1 MEYKRGTFF
10 ANASQSAAITHKLAP
25 LMIIAGAG
33 TGKTTTLLH
42 RIYYLI
48 EHYKLNPENILTIT
62 YTEKAAEEL
71 KTRIVKNIGD
81 TAKAMTISTFHAFC
95 YNIVKENQY
104 PSNSAPI
111 LMEEGDAI
119 YLFLQNFDELG
130 PFESRLFVIDPVK
143 SITKS
148 FIPFINRLRDE
159 LIDPGKKA
167 NPVVDD
173 KIISKETIAQLNDLK
188 RIYPLFQKWKKE
200 QNFVDFGDM
209 ILNCYDLLKTNKSIL
224 NQIQNQYKY
233 IIIDEFQDNNY
244 ALNEVVNQIVG
255 KSGQITVVGD
265 EDQVVYSFRG
275 ASKYN
280 VSAFRNQYQDQKEY
294 AEIAL
299 EENFRSTQQILDVA
313 NNSISNA
320 ANRGV
325 KNLVAMDKQIGNMPE
340 LWYGSNTEHPGF
352 IVNMIEELA
361 NDFEY
366 NDIAV
371 LCRTNNQVKTISN
384 KLLSAHI
391 PTRTYLAKYFEIQ
404 EIRDL
409 LAWCHIVSKTQEQDR
424 GLFRLISK
432 YIDENSANKL
442 FNQFSSR
449 DHTPR
454 FELIQQSGIEG
465 IGVLV
470 EQVNEL
476 RKLDKKKNAGEM
488 VWEISCSSG
497 LMRTLINSYE
507 WQDQLALLNIGVF
520 LRRAQDF
527 ASRHKHD
534 NSLGSFSS
542 YMSVLQEVDGIQTTF
557 PAEHSQSPAVL
568 VNTIHGVKGGE
579 FPVVFIPF
587 NRSASFP
594 LNFRKN
600 EMVEAP
606 PEEWLVYQSYNQL
619 TSKEQHIEEE
629 RRLFY
634 VAVTRAKKRLFI
646 LAPKMATSRFVKEIN
661 QKLLQVSEM
670 AKQPQTSNATTY
682 SELRNR
688 YEKRLTDALKQ
699 NQFANI
705 QDIIR
710 AIKTIHQLEN
720 NQHVS
725 WGNSEWEIALQKR
738 LEKPLE
744 RTIPE
749 HLQLSASAIETYEQC
764 PLKYRLSNVDKIP
777 QVSSKPQLTFGNIIH
792 RVLEQFHRPQSEQT
806 KERILKLLDDNWESL
821 GFDYETQEADFKRQG
836 IELLTNYYDYLTK
849 YPVNVIEREFQFS
862 FAIEDIIINGKI
874 DRIDKG
880 EAGYNVIDYKTSK
893 KATRANKNIQLA
905 IYSMYLQQE
914 KQLEFGGLPESAAL
928 YFLREFEEPVRAH
941 KFATT
946 ELDEMLGKILE
957 VGKNIRIQN
966 FAPCKGFHCDWCDYK
981 NLLCPEWEEDT

>member
-1 MEYKRGTFF
+1 MIYKRSTFT

-209 ILNCYDLLKTNKSIL
+209 ILDCYNLLKSNETIL
-224 NQIQNQYKY
+224 KQVQDQYKY

-244 ALNEVVNQIVG
+244 ALNEVVGQIVG

-265 EDQVVYSFRG
+265 EDQIVYSFRG

-294 AEIAL
+294 VEIAL
-299 EENFRSTQQILDVA
+299 EENFRSTQEILNVA
-313 NNSISNA
+313 NDSISNA
-320 ANRGV
+320 KDREQKQLISYGDRSGEIPHLFQVDNQFHPTIISN
-325 KNLVAMDKQIGNMPE
+325 KIKELSDK
-340 LWYGSNTEHPGF
+340 Y
-352 IVNMIEELA
+352 
-361 NDFEY
+361 DFQ
-366 NDIAV
+366 DMAV
-371 LCRTNNQVKTISN
+371 LCRTKSQVKKVSDY
-384 KLLSAHI
+384 LSKENI
-391 PTRTYLAKYFEIQ
+391 PTRTYLINFFEIP
-404 EIRDL
+404 EIKDL
-409 LAWCHIVSKTQEQDR
+409 LAWCNLIAETQYQDS
-424 GLFRLISK
+424 GLFRILLKST
-432 YIDENSANKL
+432 NKNTVNNI
-442 FNQFSSR
+442 FNQYSKR

-454 FELIQQSGIEG
+454 FELIQNIENNGIRKLVNQ
-465 IGVLV
+465 VLR
-470 EQVNEL
+470 L
-476 RKLDKKKNAGEM
+476 RKLKHKKNASEI
-488 VWEISCSSG
+488 VWEICVFSKI
-497 LMRTLINSYE
+497 LRPLLNSYE
-507 WQDQLALLNIGVF
+507 WKDQLALLNLGQFINRSIGF
-520 LRRAQDF
+520 TA
-527 ASRHKHD
+527 RHKND
-534 NSLGSFSS
+534 NTLKSFVN
-542 YMSVLQEVDGIQTTF
+542 YMNVLQESNGIQTIY
-557 PAEHSQSPAVL
+557 PIEKHISQTVL

-579 FPVVFIPF
+579 YPIVFMPF

-594 LNFRKN
+594 LNFKKSKLIER
-600 EMVEAP
+600 P
-606 PEEWLVYQSYNQL
+606 PEEWLSYSTDNQL
-619 TSKEQHIEEE
+619 SLKEQHIEEE

-634 VAVTRAKKRLFI
+634 VGLTRAKELLYLFS
-646 LAPKMATSRFVKEIN
+646 PTKATSIFIKELN
-661 QKLLQVSEM
+661 KDLLKVSSMEIDTI
-670 AKQPQTSNATTY
+670 KNEPKTY
-682 SELRNR
+682 SALRNN
-688 YEKRLTDALKQ
+688 YEKRLANAINQ
-699 NQFANI
+699 NQFSLSKDLLNAIENI
-705 QDIIR
+705 DQIEKGETVI
-710 AIKTIHQLEN
+710 
-720 NQHVS
+720 
-725 WGNSEWEIALQKR
+725 WGNSDWEIELKSHLQ
-738 LEKPLE
+738 EPLQSD
-744 RTIPE
+744 IPE
-749 HLQLSASAIETYEQC
+749 LLNLSASSIETYEQC
-764 PLKYRLSNVDKIP
+764 PLKYRLSNIDKIP

-792 RVLEQFHRPQSEQT
+792 RVLEQFHQPNSVQT
-806 KERILKLLDDNWESL
+806 QERILKLLDNNWESL

-849 YPVNVIEREFQFS
+849 NPVNIVEREFQFS

-880 EAGYNVIDYKTSK
+880 EIGYNVIDYKTSK
-893 KATRANKNIQLA
+893 KATKANKNIQLA

-914 KQLEFGGLPESAAL
+914 KQLEFGGLPESTAL
-928 YFLREFEEPVRAH
+928 YFLREEEEPLRAH

-946 ELDEMLGKILE
+946 ELIEMQENILE
-957 VGKNIRIQN
+957 VGKNIRQQK
-966 FAPCKGFHCDWCDYK
+966 FTPCKGFHCDWCDYK
-981 NLLCPEWEEDT
+981 NLLCPEWEEK